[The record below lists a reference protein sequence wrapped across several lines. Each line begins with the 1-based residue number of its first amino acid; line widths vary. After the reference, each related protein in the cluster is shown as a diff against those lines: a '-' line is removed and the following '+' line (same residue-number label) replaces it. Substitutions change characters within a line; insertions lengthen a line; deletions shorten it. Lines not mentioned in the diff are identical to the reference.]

1 MAESAQVKIKQG
13 LPPCFSYAHF
23 EVVSME
29 KEKLITEYQAEL
41 KKVMDRIEEA
51 LANRKECMSTE
62 GRKRLALL
70 YGMRNSLCFS
80 LKELTKD

>member
-23 EVVSME
+23 EVVSVE
-29 KEKLITEYQAEL
+29 KEKLIGEYQAEL
-41 KKVMDRIEEA
+41 KRVMDRIEEA

-70 YGMRNSLCFS
+70 YDMRNSLCFS

>member
-1 MAESAQVKIKQG
+1 
-13 LPPCFSYAHF
+13 
-23 EVVSME
+23 ME
-29 KEKLITEYQAEL
+29 KEKLIGEYQAEL

-51 LANRKECMSTE
+51 LANSKECMSTE

-70 YGMRNSLCFS
+70 YDIRNSLCFS

>member
-23 EVVSME
+23 EVICVE
-29 KEKLITEYQAEL
+29 KEKLIGEYQAEL

-80 LKELTKD
+80 LKEMTKD

>member
-23 EVVSME
+23 EVVSVE

-41 KKVMDRIEEA
+41 KKVMDRIEET

-62 GRKRLALL
+62 GGKRLALL
-70 YGMRNSLCFS
+70 YGIRNSLCFS

>member
-1 MAESAQVKIKQG
+1 
-13 LPPCFSYAHF
+13 
-23 EVVSME
+23 ME
-29 KEKLITEYQAEL
+29 KEKLIGDYQADL

-51 LANRKECMSTE
+51 KMDRRECMSTE

-70 YGMRNSLCFS
+70 CGMRNSLYFA

>member
-23 EVVSME
+23 EVVSVE
-29 KEKLITEYQAEL
+29 KEKLIGEYQAEL

-80 LKELTKD
+80 LKEMTKD

>member
-1 MAESAQVKIKQG
+1 
-13 LPPCFSYAHF
+13 
-23 EVVSME
+23 ME
-29 KEKLITEYQAEL
+29 KEKLIGEYQAEL

-51 LANRKECMSTE
+51 QMDRRECMGTE
-62 GRKRLALL
+62 GGKRLALL

>member
-1 MAESAQVKIKQG
+1 MPYGVG
-13 LPPCFSYAHF
+13 FSYAHF
-23 EVVSME
+23 EVICVE
-29 KEKLITEYQAEL
+29 KEKLIGEYQTDL

-51 LANRKECMSTE
+51 KMDRRECMSTE

-70 YGMRNSLCFS
+70 YGMQNSLYFA

>member
-1 MAESAQVKIKQG
+1 MAGQWYKG
-13 LPPCFSYAHF
+13 NTHAHTS
-23 EVVSME
+23 VSDG
-29 KEKLITEYQAEL
+29 KFAPEKLIGEYQAEL

-51 LANRKECMSTE
+51 QMDRRECMSTE

-70 YGMRNSLCFS
+70 YDMRNSLCFS

>member
-62 GRKRLALL
+62 GGKRLALL
-70 YGMRNSLCFS
+70 YGIRNSLCFS

>member
-41 KKVMDRIEEA
+41 KKVMDRIEET

-62 GRKRLALL
+62 GGKRLALL
-70 YGMRNSLCFS
+70 YGIRNSLCFS

>member
-1 MAESAQVKIKQG
+1 
-13 LPPCFSYAHF
+13 
-23 EVVSME
+23 ME
-29 KEKLITEYQAEL
+29 KEKLICEYQTDL

-51 LANRKECMSTE
+51 KMDRRECMSTE

-70 YGMRNSLCFS
+70 CGMQNSLCFA

>member
-1 MAESAQVKIKQG
+1 
-13 LPPCFSYAHF
+13 
-23 EVVSME
+23 ME
-29 KEKLITEYQAEL
+29 KEKLIGEYQAEL

-51 LANRKECMSTE
+51 QMDRRECMSTE
-62 GRKRLALL
+62 GGKRLALL

>member
-23 EVVSME
+23 EVVSVE
-29 KEKLITEYQAEL
+29 KEKLIGEYQAEL

-70 YGMRNSLCFS
+70 YDIRNSLCFS

>member
-1 MAESAQVKIKQG
+1 
-13 LPPCFSYAHF
+13 
-23 EVVSME
+23 ME
-29 KEKLITEYQAEL
+29 KDKLITEYQDEL
-41 KKVMDRIEEA
+41 GKVMDRIDEA

-70 YGMRNSLCFS
+70 YDIRNSLCFS